1 MSNLMVFEGN
11 NVEIIEVEGEVLFE
25 LYSTGMALGYVNK
38 RKNSSGKEYISP
50 YKSRID
56 KIVESAEITCVCQG
70 VTQYL
75 KEEDLY
81 DFILEARTDKCKKFR
96 KWVTNDVLPS
106 VRKTGGYVSNDN
118 LFIETYLP
126 FADDS
131 TKILFKT
138 TLETVRKQNE
148 LIIKQSE
155 EIKEK
160 EKIIDNVINDK
171 GLFAVGDVGKVLKS
185 YSSKMGSKKIFE
197 YMRDKSILINAKD
210 TNRHNLPY
218 DAYASH
224 FNIKYV
230 DIDKGYYTRTET
242 KVYFTGKGLKWFLKK
257 LVKEGDLDKNK
268 IEEIHNQFK

>member
-1 MSNLMVFEGN
+1 MNKLRVFN
-11 NVEIIEVEGEVLFE
+11 NEQFGEIRVLEINNEPWFVGKDVA
-25 LYSTGMALGYVNK
+25 SVLGYTTLQK
-38 RKNSSGKEYISP
+38 M
-50 YKSRID
+50 YKHIDDSD
-56 KIVESAEITCVCQG
+56 KIKIDPQSKQYQGLCQNRLCLESNPNVRTLLIINESG
-70 VTQYL
+70 
-75 KEEDLY
+75 LY
-81 DFILEARTDKCKKFR
+81 DAVFGSTLPSARQFK
-96 KWVTNDVLPS
+96 KWVTSEVLPS
-106 VRKTGGYVSNDN
+106 IRKTGGYVSNDN

-218 DAYASH
+218 DAYVSH

-257 LVKEGDLDKNK
+257 VG
-268 IEEIHNQFK
+268 